1 VAGGELEN
9 MKVRSLTRIALLA
22 LLALPL
28 LVSGAGAAV
37 ISYDVTGF
45 DAAGNPVSARADFF
59 TGSGIMTVDLTNL
72 LAVGAVKEI
81 GQNVSGVQ
89 FTLSS
94 GQSSGA
100 LNGTNGPNQEQT
112 VAAGGQAGGL
122 TNVAGNP
129 TGWSLQNNVN
139 NGLGNGIGLCVLCA
153 GGSGPHTLIGGTPA
167 GNYINADG
175 TIAGSA
181 TNNPFF
187 DNVLHFGLNV
197 PGLQGTTGN
206 PGDYVDSVFITFGTT
221 QRTTLQAHCS
231 ILSCLPERHKTP
243 EPSSLLLLGAGVLGL
258 AGFSLRKQRN
268 TK

>member
-1 VAGGELEN
+1 
-9 MKVRSLTRIALLA
+9 MKVRALTRIALLA
-22 LLALPL
+22 LLVLPL

-45 DAAGNPVSARADFF
+45 DALGNPVSARADFF
-59 TGSGIMTVDLTNL
+59 TGSGIMTVDLVNRL
-72 LAVGAVKEI
+72 SAGAVIEI

-94 GQSSGA
+94 GQSTGA
-100 LNGTNGPNQEQT
+100 LNGTNGPNTLQSVLSDGSSAQLPP
-112 VAAGGQAGGL
+112 VS
-122 TNVAGNP
+122 GNP
-129 TGWSLQNNVN
+129 TGWALQSNVD
-139 NGLGNGIGLCVLCA
+139 NGLGKGIALTRSSLQYG
-153 GGSGPHTLIGGTPA
+153 LIGGFPGATYP
-167 GNYINADG
+167 NSDG
-175 TIAGSA
+175 SIREPGSIS
-181 TNNPFF
+181 NPFF

-206 PGDYVDSVFITFGTT
+206 PGDYVDSVFITFGS
-221 QRTTLQAHCS
+221 TTLQAHCS

-258 AGFSLRKQRN
+258 AGYGLRKQRN